1 MKLPILIINDNFLK
15 SISIFMK
22 TGGIALFPFIILN
35 TRLSKVPAKINHETI
50 HIKQQQELLV
60 LFFYLWY
67 VTEYIFRTFQY
78 GISKEAY
85 MNISFEREAY
95 LNEGNANYLV
105 DRKFYSFLKYIKK

>member
-1 MKLPILIINDNFLK
+1 
-15 SISIFMK
+15 MK

-60 LFFYLWY
+60 LFFLF
-67 VTEYIFRTFQY
+67 VVCKYIFQDFQY

-85 MNISFEREAY
+85 MNISFER
-95 LNEGNANYLV
+95 
-105 DRKFYSFLKYIKK
+105 SI